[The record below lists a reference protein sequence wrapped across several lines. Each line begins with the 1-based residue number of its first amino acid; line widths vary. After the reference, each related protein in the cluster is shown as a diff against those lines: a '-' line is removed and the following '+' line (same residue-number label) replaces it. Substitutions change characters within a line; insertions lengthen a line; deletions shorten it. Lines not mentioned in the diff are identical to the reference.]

1 MLDGIDL
8 FGVLQLTFQK
18 FFRLFFIFCAFLDR
32 DYQYIFASRF
42 QLDVARK
49 GRGIFL
55 GDGTFQFVPAKFK
68 QMYSLH
74 TMVDGSVFPV
84 AFALM
89 EEKTA
94 QAYEMVFGV
103 MKDEGFKL
111 RH

>member
-1 MLDGIDL
+1 MDNLFHSAKTVDGDDL
-8 FGVLQLTFQK
+8 FLHKGTYSN
-18 FFRLFFIFCAFLDR
+18 RLHSTKQIF
-32 DYQYIFASRF
+32 IFASRF

-49 GRGIFL
+49 GRGVFL

-74 TMVDGSVFPV
+74 TMIDGSVFPV